1 MRRRQTLFFPA
12 LLLTQSY
19 FGTWARAS
27 LHTPDVIVV
36 GAGAAGLTAA
46 CTAAENGAKVLV
58 LEKNKEIGGNTW
70 IGGGY
75 FNFVSPNDNTDSPQN
90 FYLDIIE
97 EGGDSADPALAKV
110 LALQD
115 FT

>member
-12 LLLTQSY
+12 LLFTQSCL
-19 FGTWARAS
+19 GTWAKASFRA
-27 LHTPDVIVV
+27 PDVIVI
-36 GAGAAGLTAA
+36 GAGAAGLAAA

-75 FNFVSPNDNTDSPQN
+75 FNFVSPEDKTDSPQN

-97 EGGDSADPALAKV
+97 DRKSV
-110 LALQD
+110 V
-115 FT
+115 